1 MQSEGLL
8 HINAFYL
15 SLVLIIVA
23 RSPQV
28 MAMCVYYAN
37 DMHIIFKLG
46 PCKSCSSGFSEVPI
60 KHGLVITS
68 SIQLSEVVYRLTKL
82 WLVSL
87 IFFRPLNPLEM
98 VVPTCDDYKVGPHQ
112 TWKPV
117 CVCDSCQL

>member
-1 MQSEGLL
+1 
-8 HINAFYL
+8 
-15 SLVLIIVA
+15 
-23 RSPQV
+23 

-117 CVCDSCQL
+117 CVCVCVCVCVSVCGEHKYTHTRTHTLPPHT

>member
-1 MQSEGLL
+1 
-8 HINAFYL
+8 
-15 SLVLIIVA
+15 
-23 RSPQV
+23 

-46 PCKSCSSGFSEVPI
+46 PCKSCSSDFSEVPM

-87 IFFRPLNPLEM
+87 IFFRHLNPLEM
-98 VVPTCDDYKVGPHQ
+98 VVPTCDDNKVGPHQ

-117 CVCDSCQL
+117 CVCICI